1 MITVTTSIDEPVQR
15 RFELLK
21 LAEELGNVSRACK
34 ILGYSRDS
42 YYRFKGLFE
51 TGGQTAL
58 RGVSRRK
65 PILKNRVQPEIEQA
79 VVDLAFEQPAFGQ
92 IRVCN
97 ELRGRNLK
105 VSPGGVRSIW
115 LRHGLE
121 TFEKRMRS
129 REASLAREKGEA
141 SPIAAATIAEL
152 WNKETVA
159 VESLEVDLATSLPS
173 SHVSRPQIPA
183 ERIVAFQLSGCP
195 EEVSCEG

>member
-1 MITVTTSIDEPVQR
+1 MITTPTVQQEPVQR

-42 YYRFKGLFE
+42 YYRFKGLYE
-51 TGGQTAL
+51 AGGQTAL

-65 PILKNRVQPEIEQA
+65 PILKNRVAPEIEQA
-79 VVDLAFEQPAFGQ
+79 VVYLAFEQPAYGQ

-97 ELRGRNLK
+97 ELRHRNLK

-121 TFEKRMRS
+121 TFEKRMMS
-129 REASLAREKGEA
+129 RETMLAQEKIEYAPTADTMPVKIWGSEWEDRREVCV
-141 SPIAAATIAEL
+141 T
-152 WNKETVA
+152 
-159 VESLEVDLATSLPS
+159 
-173 SHVSRPQIPA
+173 
-183 ERIVAFQLSGCP
+183 
-195 EEVSCEG
+195 

>member
-1 MITVTTSIDEPVQR
+1 MTTVTTTCDEPVQR

-42 YYRFKGLFE
+42 YYRFKGLYE

-65 PILKNRVQPEIEQA
+65 PILKNRVAPEIEQA
-79 VVDLAFEQPAFGQ
+79 VVDLAFQQPAFGQ
-92 IRVCN
+92 IRVCK

-121 TFEKRMRS
+121 TFEKRMKS
-129 REASLAREKGEA
+129 REASLTRETN
-141 SPIAAATIAEL
+141 AAASTTPKAPTEQWSQDDFSTFGAMPTL
-152 WNKETVA
+152 A
-159 VESLEVDLATSLPS
+159 V
-173 SHVSRPQIPA
+173 
-183 ERIVAFQLSGCP
+183 GM
-195 EEVSCEG
+195 